1 MLHLRKGGTD
11 WTLPGLLAVGYCTL
25 LGLGGTWLAVLVY
38 PVIHH
43 VGLMAATLANTAVY
57 PTARI
62 GGMPWLAMSIAA
74 NLVPAA
80 VACTVHASAGFGWAL
95 AAWVVTQRVARFVG
109 ERAFAAVCPQRFNA
123 TAEYFRRGREMV
135 EQMER
140 RLPDSRTRDPLS

>member
-25 LGLGGTWLAVLVY
+25 VGLGGLWLAVLVY

-43 VGLMAATLANTAVY
+43 VALMAATLANTAVY

-62 GGMPWLAMSIAA
+62 GGMPWLVMSIAA

-80 VACTVHASAGFGWAL
+80 IACAVHASTGFGWAL
-95 AAWVVTQRVARFVG
+95 AAWVVTQRVARFAG
-109 ERAFAAVCPQRFNA
+109 EKGFAAFCPERFSA
-123 TAEYFRRGREMV
+123 TAQYFRRGREMLAEV
-135 EQMER
+135 ERQ
-140 RLPDSRTRDPLS
+140 

>member
-1 MLHLRKGGTD
+1 MLQLRKGGTN
-11 WTLPGLLAVGYCTL
+11 WAVPGLLAVGYCTF
-25 LGLGGTWLAVLVY
+25 LGLGGPWLAVLVY
-38 PVIHH
+38 PVKHY
-43 VGLMAATLANTAVY
+43 VALMAAALANTAVY

-62 GGMPWLAMSIAA
+62 GGMPWLVMSIAA

-80 VACTVHASAGFGWAL
+80 VACAVHASAGFGLAL

-109 ERAFAAVCPQRFNA
+109 ERAFTAVCPQRFNA

-140 RLPDSRTRDPLS
+140 R

>member
-1 MLHLRKGGTD
+1 MAPTGPCPVFWR
-11 WTLPGLLAVGYCTL
+11 WAYCTL
-25 LGLGGTWLAVLVY
+25 LGLGGPWLAVLVY

-43 VGLMAATLANTAVY
+43 VGLMAATFANTAVY

-80 VACTVHASAGFGWAL
+80 VACAVHASAGFGWAL

-109 ERAFAAVCPQRFNA
+109 EMTFAAVCPERFSA
-123 TAEYFRRGREMV
+123 TAEYFRPGREMLA
-135 EQMER
+135 EPER
-140 RLPDSRTRDPLS
+140 R